1 MCCFYMSCVF
11 LVCLFFFSS
20 RRRHTRCALVT
31 GVQTCALPIC
41 ISLLTIIYEQDSC
54 MSRRR
59 IETVTFKRHF
69 RLSDIGLIPPGT
81 YDIEIDEERLP
92 GVSFPLFRRN
102 RTLLHLPVDAGQP
115 GPARSVVVA
124 PHAVD
129 AALEDDPVGAW
140 PGP

>member
-1 MCCFYMSCVF
+1 
-11 LVCLFFFSS
+11 
-20 RRRHTRCALVT
+20 
-31 GVQTCALPIC
+31 
-41 ISLLTIIYEQDSC
+41 

-92 GVSFPLFRRN
+92 GVSFPLFRRT

-115 GPARSVVVA
+115 GPARSVVVD
-124 PHAVD
+124 PHDVE
-129 AALEDDPVGAW
+129 AALEYDTVGEW
-140 PGP
+140 PRPRAAVF